1 LERLKRELPSTGTTE
16 LERLIEEIEKT
27 LRSDSPESLSDLEG
41 AQMDV
46 GSIGTFCYKGLNR
59 LWPRKLHACLRFM
72 GLKAKTE
79 KVDATDT
86 SSEEENAPPLVIVR
100 CVQPVSGIS
109 LYKEVFFFC
118 MDIITDLKQLHD
130 LYIAGHHIF
139 GAIML
144 FIFSGSLTL
153 QLLRCH
159 WCELFRQTKKTL
171 EQKVKTDEYLDIL
184 QWEKGFESHLAL
196 MLTAY
201 SLRFSMTGADS
212 ILTGYV
218 GMLLSLYNFSS
229 YVFQRAVLKS

>member
-1 LERLKRELPSTGTTE
+1 
-16 LERLIEEIEKT
+16 
-27 LRSDSPESLSDLEG
+27 
-41 AQMDV
+41 
-46 GSIGTFCYKGLNR
+46 
-59 LWPRKLHACLRFM
+59 M
-72 GLKAKTE
+72 GLEARTGE
-79 KVDATDT
+79 GHATDA
-86 SSEEENAPPLVIVR
+86 SSLVVNVPRLVIVR
-100 CVQPVSGIS
+100 HVQPVSRIC

-118 MDIITDLKQLHD
+118 MDIVTDLKQLHD
-130 LYIAGHHIF
+130 LYIAGRHIF

-144 FIFSGSLTL
+144 FIFSGSLTT

-159 WCELFRQTKKTL
+159 WCQLFKQTKNTIK
-171 EQKVKTDEYLDIL
+171 QKVKTDEYMNIL